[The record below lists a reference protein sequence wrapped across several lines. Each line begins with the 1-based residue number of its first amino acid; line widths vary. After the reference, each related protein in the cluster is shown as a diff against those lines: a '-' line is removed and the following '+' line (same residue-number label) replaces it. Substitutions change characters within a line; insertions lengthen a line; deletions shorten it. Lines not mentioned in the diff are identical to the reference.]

1 MSIRL
6 SVSLY
11 LLTCVVVH
19 AGAED
24 TTAVT
29 RRGTNHD
36 IRFTT
41 ALTPRSDILLGRR
54 HTTLHKATGPTLTYV
69 HFNTCVIS
77 RFTNHNVRITPLHT
91 DINHSRVGSSFF
103 RIFEYPSK
111 PNLHSVVQEY
121 IRDKSVQLRILV
133 CITTFSKMT

>member
-1 MSIRL
+1 MCPSVHL

-41 ALTPRSDILLGRR
+41 ALTPRSDILLGGEAHNTAQDHRTNIR
-54 HTTLHKATGPTLTYV
+54 TLQYLCYQQIHKP
-69 HFNTCVIS
+69 
-77 RFTNHNVRITPLHT
+77 
-91 DINHSRVGSSFF
+91 
-103 RIFEYPSK
+103 
-111 PNLHSVVQEY
+111 
-121 IRDKSVQLRILV
+121 
-133 CITTFSKMT
+133 